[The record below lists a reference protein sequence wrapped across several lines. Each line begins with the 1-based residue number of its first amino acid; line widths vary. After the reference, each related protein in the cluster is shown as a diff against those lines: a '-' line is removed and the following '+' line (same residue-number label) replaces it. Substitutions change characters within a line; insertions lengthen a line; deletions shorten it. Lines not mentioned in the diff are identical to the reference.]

1 VRLCAENG
9 SSESEA
15 VVIDTR
21 QILEELQLKNVLA
34 TSATGAVFLAGDPK
48 LGRDVA
54 IKMVSCAVPDAEDK
68 VRNLF
73 LEMAEAARSMP
84 IHAMPLLTDHGLT
97 PEGDGFIVMELIEG
111 EPLDS
116 VDDLSTFS
124 AINILLDILSC
135 IEDLARVGSAHL
147 NLKPANIYVT
157 NPPSNDGAMVL
168 GFGTSATL
176 LHAGAGVP
184 IPAFDPHLAPELVE
198 GSLLPSDQA
207 WRSDLFSFGVIACGV
222 LGAEIQGDGHCRPR
236 VSLPAAIR
244 SMLPEAEPL
253 EEILG
258 TIMEPNPMT
267 RGDSPSDLRD
277 PLIRA
282 LPDPPASV
290 APPTPIETP
299 PPGGAFDPNKTD
311 PAFDPSMAMQVT
323 AQPSPEPPIPKAE
336 TMMVGAKAAVLDEDG
351 WPEVLFDDP
360 ELPAS
365 LDDAGKDEDTDVRNP
380 IPVDVW
386 VPDAVGAGDGGP
398 AAVEPEL
405 QKPTG
410 GGRRVSRVEVA
421 VVSGVVI
428 ILGSI
433 IAFTWPSIGDD
444 EGLIAAPAVHLEAR
458 ETADTLVP
466 PPPDDNLF
474 DDLLAIQGL
483 VDAGD
488 LDEAADA
495 LNALDDGE
503 GFSFSSDE
511 SALYDSLV
519 MAVAQASDRGEAI
532 EDLQTGLGYGSVKMI
547 RRGVAGLSGM
557 PRDEISEID
566 GLSQD
571 LNRGRKVLAFH
582 ADMWEAHKTGDSLR
596 AIEKAGLLQEL
607 LPGYAGAPELRD
619 QSAAALESRAGALI
633 AEKEFEEAVAVL
645 ESLRQAW
652 HGREDLADRIAWC
665 NEQIDLTRREE
676 SLIAAALSKG
686 DAGDPEAGLVILAG
700 MDPDPRLRGEVDRA
714 RSVLE
719 ARVVEMDAGAPVIE
733 IATAVELGFKKNE
746 TIIVP
751 FKITDDYHVDRVVV
765 HARNEADDGYLQIP
779 LEPAGDGLYNF
790 VVAPELHGNK
800 SVRFFVVAR
809 DPSGNVGRYGSQDEP
824 QTVIRKRWFKK

>member
-1 VRLCAENG
+1 M
-9 SSESEA
+9 
-15 VVIDTR
+15 IDTR

-34 TSATGAVFLAGDPK
+34 TSATGAVFLAGDPE

-54 IKMVSCAVPDAEDK
+54 IKMVSCAVPNAEDK
-68 VRNLF
+68 VRGLF

-84 IHAMPLLTDHGLT
+84 IHAMPVLTDHGLT

-116 VDDLSTFS
+116 IEDLSAFS

-135 IEDLARVGSAHL
+135 IEDLSRVGSAHL
-147 NLKPANIYVT
+147 NLKPANIIVT
-157 NPPSNDGAMVL
+157 NQPSNDGAMVL

-176 LHAGAGVP
+176 LHAGSGVP
-184 IPAFDPHLAPELVE
+184 IPAIDPHLAPELVE
-198 GSLLPSDQA
+198 GNLLPSDQA

-222 LGAEIQGDGHCRPR
+222 LGAEIEGDGHVRPR
-236 VSLPAAIR
+236 VSLPAAVR

-258 TIMEPNPMT
+258 TIMEPNPMM
-267 RGDSPSDLRD
+267 RGESPSDLRD

-282 LPDPPASV
+282 LPDPPAFV

-299 PPGGAFDPNKTD
+299 PPGASFDPNKTD
-311 PAFDPSMAMQVT
+311 PSFDPSMASGV
-323 AQPSPEPPIPKAE
+323 AAEPSPEPPIPNAE
-336 TMMVGAKAAVLDEDG
+336 TMMVGANVAALDEDG

-365 LDDAGKDEDTDVRNP
+365 LDDADHNEDTDVHNP

-398 AAVEPEL
+398 AAVAPEL
-405 QKPTG
+405 QNSTT

-444 EGLIAAPAVHLEAR
+444 EGPIAATAVQLEAR
-458 ETADTLVP
+458 ESAETLVP

-474 DDLLAIQGL
+474 DDLLAIQML

-488 LDEAADA
+488 LAGAANA

-519 MAVAQASDRGEAI
+519 MAVAEASDRGEAI
-532 EDLQTGLGYGSVKMI
+532 EDLQTGIVYGSVKMI

-557 PRDEISEID
+557 PRDEILEID
-566 GLSQD
+566 GLSRD
-571 LNRGRKVLAFH
+571 LKRGRQVLGLH
-582 ADMWEAHKTGDSLR
+582 ADMWEAHKNGDFLR
-596 AIEKAGLLQEL
+596 AVEKAGLLQEL
-607 LPGYAGAPELRD
+607 LPGYAGAPELRE
-619 QSAAALESRAGALI
+619 QSAAALESEAEALI
-633 AEKEFEEAVAVL
+633 AQDEFSNAVAVL
-645 ESLRQAW
+645 EGLRQVWPA
-652 HGREDLADRIAWC
+652 REGTASRIAWC
-665 NEQIDLTRREE
+665 DEQIDHNRREE
-676 SLIAAALSKG
+676 SLIANALARG
-686 DAGDPEAGLVILAG
+686 DAGDPEAGLVILDR
-700 MDPDPRLRGEVDRA
+700 MNPDPRMQGEVDRA

-746 TIIVP
+746 TVIVP
-751 FKITDDYHVDRVVV
+751 LKVTDDYHVARVVV
-765 HARNEADDGYLQIP
+765 HARNETDDGYLQIP
-779 LEPAGDGLYNF
+779 LEPAGDGIYNF
-790 VVAPELHGNK
+790 VVSPELHGNK

-809 DPSGNVGRYGSQDEP
+809 DASGNVGRFGSRDEP
-824 QTVIRKRWFKK
+824 QTVTRKRWFKK

>member
-1 VRLCAENG
+1 M
-9 SSESEA
+9 
-15 VVIDTR
+15 IDTR

-34 TSATGAVFLAGDPK
+34 TSATGAVFLAGDPD

-54 IKMVSCAVPDAEDK
+54 IKMVSCAVPNAEDK
-68 VRNLF
+68 VRGLF

-84 IHAMPLLTDHGLT
+84 IHAMPVLTDHGLT

-116 VDDLSTFS
+116 IEDLSAFS
-124 AINILLDILSC
+124 AVNILLDVLSC
-135 IEDLARVGSAHL
+135 IEDLAQVGAAHL

-157 NPPSNDGAMVL
+157 NQPANDSATVL

-184 IPAFDPHLAPELVE
+184 IPAIDPHLAPELVE
-198 GSLLPSDQA
+198 GNLLPSDQA
-207 WRSDLFSFGVIACGV
+207 WRSDLFSLGVIACGV
-222 LGAEIQGDGHCRPR
+222 LGAEIEGDGHIRPR
-236 VSLPAAIR
+236 VSLPAAVR
-244 SMLPEAEPL
+244 SILPESEPL

-258 TIMEPNPMT
+258 TIMEPNPMM
-267 RGDSPSDLRD
+267 RGESPSDLRD

-282 LPDPPASV
+282 LPDPPAAVVPS
-290 APPTPIETP
+290 TPIETP
-299 PPGGAFDPNKTD
+299 PPKASFDPNKTD
-311 PAFDPSMAMQVT
+311 PSFDPSKTQRIEIEA
-323 AQPSPEPPIPKAE
+323 SPEPPIPKAE
-336 TMMVGAKAAVLDEDG
+336 TMMVGADVAALDEDG

-365 LDDAGKDEDTDVRNP
+365 LDDASQDEDTDVRNP

-398 AAVEPEL
+398 AAVAPEL
-405 QKPTG
+405 QKPTA

-444 EGLIAAPAVHLEAR
+444 EGLIAASAVQLEAR
-458 ETADTLVP
+458 ENAETLVP

-474 DDLLAIQGL
+474 DDLLAIQVL

-488 LDEAADA
+488 LDGASNA

-519 MAVAQASDRGEAI
+519 MAVAEASGRGEAI
-532 EDLQTGLGYGSVKMI
+532 EDLRTGIGYGSVKMI

-571 LNRGRKVLAFH
+571 LRLGRQVLGLH
-582 ADMWEAHKTGDSLR
+582 ADMWEAHKNGDSLR
-596 AIEKAGLLQEL
+596 AIGKADLLQEL
-607 LPGYAGAPELRD
+607 LPRYAGAPELKD
-619 QSAAALESRAGALI
+619 QSAAALESRAEALI
-633 AEKEFEEAVAVL
+633 AKNDFSSAVSVL
-645 ESLRQAW
+645 ESLRQVW
-652 HGREDLADRIAWC
+652 PEREGTAARLAWC
-665 NEQIDLTRREE
+665 DEQIDLARREE
-676 SLIAAALSKG
+676 SLIATALAKG
-686 DAGDPEAGLVILAG
+686 DAGDPEAGLVILDR
-700 MDPDPRLRGEVDRA
+700 MNPDPRLQGEVDRA

-733 IATAVELGFKKNE
+733 IATAVELGFKKNQ
-746 TIIVP
+746 TVIVP
-751 FKITDDYHVDRVVV
+751 LRVTDDYHVERVVV
-765 HARNEADDGYLQIP
+765 HARNEDDDGYLQIP

-800 SVRFFVVAR
+800 SVTFFVVAR
-809 DPSGNVGRYGSQDEP
+809 DSSGHLGRFGSQDEP
-824 QTVIRKRWFKK
+824 HTIIRKKWFKR